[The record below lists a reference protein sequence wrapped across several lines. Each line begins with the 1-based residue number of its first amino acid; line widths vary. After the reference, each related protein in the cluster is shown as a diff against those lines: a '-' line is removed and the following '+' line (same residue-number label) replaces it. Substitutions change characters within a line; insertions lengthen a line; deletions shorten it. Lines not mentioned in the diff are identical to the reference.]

1 MPILLGIAIMYWVYR
16 GEDGSLSISSV
27 SGILSVGLDWWW
39 MSLSL
44 FFGVLAQVA
53 RGLRWV
59 QTLEPIGEYP
69 RRTVSINSIFVSY
82 AANIVLPRVGEISRC
97 GILRK
102 YDGVSFSKS
111 IGTVVMERAI
121 DTVCIL
127 ALTLVTILMQFAV
140 FNDFF
145 NTTGTKLENFALNLT
160 LGHYLIIGACTL
172 AVIVLGVVLVRCF
185 SLFARIRGVI
195 THVLEGVLSL
205 RKVENKWLFAF
216 YTIAIWGCYL
226 LHFYLTFYCFDFTYG
241 LGFMA
246 GLVMFVVGSIA
257 VAVPTP
263 NGLGPWHFAV
273 MTMMILYGVDKADA
287 GVFALIVHG
296 LQTLLIIVLGIVGLL
311 ALTFTTQKKS
321 KTIEYENENN

>member
-1 MPILLGIAIMYWVYR
+1 MYWVYR
-16 GEDGSLSISSV
+16 DENGNLSISSV
-27 SGILSVGLDWWW
+27 SDVIWGGVDWWW

-44 FFGVLAQVA
+44 IFGMLAQVA

-59 QTLEPIGEYP
+59 QTLEPIGEHP
-69 RRTVSINSIFVSY
+69 RSSVSVYSIFISY
-82 AANIVLPRVGEISRC
+82 ATNTVLPRVGEISRC

-102 YDGVSFSKS
+102 YDGVSLPKS
-111 IGTVVMERAI
+111 IGTVVMERTI
-121 DTVCIL
+121 DTICIL
-127 ALTLVTILMQFAV
+127 LLAVLTIALQFGV
-140 FNDFF
+140 FDRFF
-145 NTTGTKLENFALNLT
+145 STTGTKIGNFTDSLT
-160 LGHYLIIGACTL
+160 FGHYIIIGACTV
-172 AVIVLGVVLVRCF
+172 AVIVLCAIFMRSF
-185 SLFARIRGVI
+185 SIFARIHGVI
-195 THVLEGVLSL
+195 AKVLEGVMSL

-226 LHFYLTFYCFDFTYG
+226 LHFYLTFFCFDFTAG
-241 LGFMA
+241 LSFVA

-296 LQTLLIIVLGIVGLL
+296 IQTALLIALGIVGLL
-311 ALTFTTQKKS
+311 ALAFTKQKTS
-321 KTIEYENENN
+321 KTEYENENN